1 MKDTLSNKL
10 TTFKATLAVAD
21 LPENES
27 IWKDNPPLAFDEG
40 LTAIRPAVA
49 GLASAGAEQSQD
61 TTGSTEALRTL
72 RDQFE
77 RALHPLARAT
87 FRCLGKLGRT
97 EDAAKVDITPS
108 DLHNARATAL
118 AATGETILDLAEPL
132 STGNPAPGEKFGIT
146 AASVAAVDDLWSRYS
161 AAVGAPAGARSTRKA
176 KTDALPGKFAAVEEK
191 FAELDDLIVQFGTT
205 VLGRA
210 FVDAWFNAR
219 QVVALGRR
227 AAKPKPPAPPAPK
240 P

>member
-97 EDAAKVDITPS
+97 EDAAKVDITP
-108 DLHNARATAL
+108 ATC
-118 AATGETILDLAEPL
+118 
-132 STGNPAPGEKFGIT
+132 
-146 AASVAAVDDLWSRYS
+146 
-161 AAVGAPAGARSTRKA
+161 
-176 KTDALPGKFAAVEEK
+176 
-191 FAELDDLIVQFGTT
+191 TT
-205 VLGRA
+205 
-210 FVDAWFNAR
+210 
-219 QVVALGRR
+219 
-227 AAKPKPPAPPAPK
+227 PAPPRSPPPARPSSTL
-240 P
+240 PNPSPPAIRHRGRNSASPPPASQPWMISGAATVQR